1 MSESAARVP
10 AAASADD
17 PAAELATERVS
28 RRARVGAAVSKCVAT
43 KTYGDIVTRA
53 ELLSWFSLAVPAVG
67 TKRDFDRV
75 ELLFAALKADFD
87 EAMLTEHKMAV
98 ESKRG
103 GNWRIVL
110 PEEQATFATRTARD
124 GIVRALA
131 KGRAI
136 VDNVKIDA
144 LSDAERARRDF
155 ESSRLAGLADLAAK
169 SLRGRGL
176 PTGGG
181 K

>member
-1 MSESAARVP
+1 MSEGAPKAPGAP
-10 AAASADD
+10 AGDDLGAEIASQ
-17 PAAELATERVS
+17 RVS
-28 RRARVGAAVSKCVAT
+28 RRARVATAVSRCVAS
-43 KTYGDIVTRA
+43 KTYGDTVTRA
-53 ELLSWFSLAVPAVG
+53 ELMGWFSLTLPAVG
-67 TKRDFDRV
+67 TKREFDRV

-87 EAMLTEHKMAV
+87 DALLTDHKMAV

-110 PEEQATFATRTARD
+110 PEEQATFATRTVRD
-124 GIVRALA
+124 GVVRALA

-136 VDNVKIDA
+136 VDNVKVDA

-176 PTGGG
+176 PTGGS

>member
-1 MSESAARVP
+1 MSEGAP
-10 AAASADD
+10 KTPDASTPDD
-17 PAAELATERVS
+17 LAAELTSERIS
-28 RRARVGAAVSKCVAT
+28 RRARAAAAVSKCVAT
-43 KTYGDIVTRA
+43 KTYGDTVTRT
-53 ELLSWFSLAVPAVG
+53 ELLGWFSLTVPAVG
-67 TKRDFDRV
+67 TKREFDRV
-75 ELLFAALKADFD
+75 ELLFASLKADFD
-87 EAMLTEHKMAV
+87 EAMLTDHKMAV